1 MEIDDRLA
9 KIEAK
14 MAEGE
19 KIDQLERTGLR
30 IAKFVLLV
38 IGLHSGPIEN
48 KGVSTATI
56 TFVWLVKRFQPR
68 VVTQFE
74 NLLCATSVFSVSLWL

>member
-9 KIEAK
+9 KLEAK

-38 IGLHSGPIEN
+38 IALAAVMWALFE
-48 KGVSTATI
+48 
-56 TFVWLVKRFQPR
+56 FVLFLINRFETLR
-68 VVTQFE
+68 HA
-74 NLLCATSVFSVSLWL
+74 LSLSFL

>member
-9 KIEAK
+9 KLEAK

-19 KIDQLERTGLR
+19 KIDQPERTGLR

-38 IGLHSGPIEN
+38 IALAAPVMWALFE
-48 KGVSTATI
+48 
-56 TFVWLVKRFQPR
+56 FVLFLINRFETLR
-68 VVTQFE
+68 HA
-74 NLLCATSVFSVSLWL
+74 LSLSFL

>member
-9 KIEAK
+9 KLEAK

-38 IGLHSGPIEN
+38 IALAAPVVWSLFE
-48 KGVSTATI
+48 
-56 TFVWLVKRFQPR
+56 FVLFLINRFETLR
-68 VVTQFE
+68 KA
-74 NLLCATSVFSVSLWL
+74 LSLSFL

>member
-38 IGLHSGPIEN
+38 IALAAPVMWALFE
-48 KGVSTATI
+48 
-56 TFVWLVKRFQPR
+56 FVLFLINRFETLR
-68 VVTQFE
+68 HA
-74 NLLCATSVFSVSLWL
+74 LSLSFL

>member
-9 KIEAK
+9 KLEAK

-38 IGLHSGPIEN
+38 IALAAPVMWALFE
-48 KGVSTATI
+48 
-56 TFVWLVKRFQPR
+56 FVLFLINRFETLR
-68 VVTQFE
+68 HA
-74 NLLCATSVFSVSLWL
+74 LSLSFL

>member
-38 IGLHSGPIEN
+38 IALAAPVVWALFE
-48 KGVSTATI
+48 
-56 TFVWLVKRFQPR
+56 FVLFLINRFETLR
-68 VVTQFE
+68 KA
-74 NLLCATSVFSVSLWL
+74 LSLSFL